1 LVQWD
6 DGKVSS
12 ADAPASFNPLA
23 VNRII
28 LRIDTLNVLFS
39 CQDQTTDTKSNNS
52 DAEQFVG
59 GQWLIK
65 EHHTRDHR

>member
-1 LVQWD
+1 
-6 DGKVSS
+6 
-12 ADAPASFNPLA
+12 

-39 CQDQTTDTKSNNS
+39 CQDQTTDTKNNNS
-52 DAEQFVG
+52 DAEQSVG